1 MRRILDTAYFL
12 GGAAAGALIVGICLL
27 ISGQIVLNVLS
38 RLLGDAV
45 PSSIPSYADFA
56 GFMLAGASFLALAHT
71 LRAGGHIRVN
81 LLVARLPSKA
91 QRWAEIA
98 VIGAA
103 TALVAFALWFMGAL
117 VIESVRYGDVSPG
130 IVPVP
135 LWAPQTVV
143 CAGLALLLVALIDT
157 GVEAWRGDG
166 PVLTTP
172 EEI

>member
-1 MRRILDTAYFL
+1 MRRTLDTVYFL
-12 GGAAAGALIVGICLL
+12 RGAAAGALILGICLL
-27 ISGQIVLNVLS
+27 ISGQIALNVLS
-38 RLLGDAV
+38 RVLGDSV

-56 GFMLAGASFLALAHT
+56 GFMLAGASFLALGHT

-81 LLVARLPSKA
+81 LLVARLPRVV

-98 VIGAA
+98 VIAGA
-103 TALVAFALWFMGAL
+103 TALTAFALWFMGAL
-117 VIESVRYGDVSPG
+117 VLESLHYGDVSPG

-143 CAGLALLLVALIDT
+143 CAGLALLLVALVDT
-157 GVEAWRGDG
+157 GVETWRSDG

-172 EEI
+172 DEI